1 VASGSGGSF
10 ADPELW
16 VVEGNG
22 AADGGAP
29 LGLAAPPLVDHGGD
43 GEDDEESDGT
53 EHDGPQ
59 D

>member
-1 VASGSGGSF
+1 L

-43 GEDDEESDGT
+43 GENDEESDGT